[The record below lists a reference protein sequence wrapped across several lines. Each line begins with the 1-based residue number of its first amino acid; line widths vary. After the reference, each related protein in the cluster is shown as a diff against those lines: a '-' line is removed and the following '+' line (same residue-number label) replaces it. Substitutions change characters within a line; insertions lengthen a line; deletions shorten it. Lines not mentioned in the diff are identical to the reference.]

1 MPRLGVLLSAVL
13 SLLLIVT
20 ARADDAAN
28 PGDLLAYDFQIAQD
42 YSYVLTVTGESTI
55 RTPEDAAS
63 HSEQAVTFDPASSS
77 VRFVEAWVQEPDGTR
92 QEPAPNSVLVRPS
105 EAARD
110 SPGFVSTQTATLILP
125 QLRIGSRVHVVYQMT
140 VRTLPLFGFN
150 EAFVPSRTAVGTL
163 AVSIRLP
170 ADLPLTIGQQGGFEV
185 SDTTSGGTRTI
196 AAQLRL
202 AHPLVTDD
210 EPHAL
215 PIVETGPIF
224 MASSLKSYE
233 EIGAIYRRN
242 SADKIAV
249 TPEIKALA
257 TRIVGD
263 RTGLD
268 AAHAIHDWMTNN
280 VRYLAVWL
288 DEGAT
293 LVPHDA
299 AAVLK
304 NGYGDCKDHVALMQ
318 ALLAAAGIRSVPALI
333 NLGDIDTP
341 PPVPF
346 SSMFNHVIVYL
357 PDYDVFDDPTDQF
370 APFGVLDRTL
380 AGKTVVLAA
389 EPPAMKTTPA
399 LTPASAAFVATS
411 RIAVD
416 AGGTMSGELTATMT
430 PVVAAQMRALLAS
443 HADAA
448 RQMEARLGATLEGGF
463 GRIRTTDPEDLD
475 TPFEIRATWT
485 SPRGIAPD
493 APYMMLPA
501 GPNFAPVPALRG
513 YLTPTGRRTLPF
525 ELEIVDV
532 TWTSTLSLPDGWSLK
547 ALPPAVTVD
556 NGVGS
561 YTAAYKVDGALLE
574 VRRHLVLKQR
584 VVQPQDYAAL
594 QSVIYALVDDMH
606 AIVALDRTQ

>member
-28 PGDLLAYDFQIAQD
+28 PGDLLTYDFQIAQD

-125 QLRIGSRVHVVYQMT
+125 QLKIGSRVHVVYQMT

-170 ADLPLTIGQQGGFEV
+170 ADLPLTVGQQGGFEV

-333 NLGDIDTP
+333 NLGDIYTP

-561 YTAAYKVDGALLE
+561 YTAAYKVDGAQLE

>member
-28 PGDLLAYDFQIAQD
+28 PGDLLTYDFQIAQD

-125 QLRIGSRVHVVYQMT
+125 QLKIGSRVHVVYQMT

-170 ADLPLTIGQQGGFEV
+170 ADLPLTVGQQGGFEV

-233 EIGAIYRRN
+233 EIGAIYQRN

-299 AAVLK
+299 ATVLK

-333 NLGDIDTP
+333 NLGDIYTP

-561 YTAAYKVDGALLE
+561 YTAAYKVDGAQLE